1 VQQSGSWAD
10 PAERANS
17 GFADPLNLIQVMLAK
32 GERRVFLR
40 WFYSPPS
47 VDRVKIQTKIVSET
61 VAAVA
66 LAYALNLVV
75 IFRLPQG
82 GSVTAVSMVP
92 LLWLALRRGPK
103 VGVLG
108 GMVYGLVDMFP
119 KPYIVH
125 PAQFLLDYPL
135 AFGALGLA
143 GFFKRYPIP
152 GVVAGIAGRFVC
164 HFLSGVIFFWM
175 YAPKGMSPAVY
186 SAIYNGSYLAVE
198 LVFSIIVMYALV
210 RRGLIDMRL

>member
-1 VQQSGSWAD
+1 
-10 PAERANS
+10 
-17 GFADPLNLIQVMLAK
+17 
-32 GERRVFLR
+32 
-40 WFYSPPS
+40 
-47 VDRVKIQTKIVSET
+47 VKSQTKVVAEI

-66 LAYALNLVV
+66 LAYVLNLVV
-75 IFRLPQG
+75 LFRLPQG

-103 VGVLG
+103 IGVLG
-108 GMVYGLVDMFP
+108 GVVYGLMDMFP
-119 KPYIVH
+119 QPYIVH

-143 GFFKRYPIP
+143 GFFKRYPIA
-152 GVVAGIAGRFVC
+152 GVVVGIAGRFVC

-175 YAPKGMSPAVY
+175 YAPAGMNPAVY

-198 LVFSIIVMYALV
+198 LAFSILVMYALV
-210 RRGLIDMRL
+210 KRKVIDMRL

>member
-1 VQQSGSWAD
+1 VRS
-10 PAERANS
+10 
-17 GFADPLNLIQVMLAK
+17 
-32 GERRVFLR
+32 
-40 WFYSPPS
+40 
-47 VDRVKIQTKIVSET
+47 QTKVIAEM

-66 LAYALNLVV
+66 LAYVLNLVV
-75 IFRLPQG
+75 LFRLPQG

-103 VGVLG
+103 IGVLG
-108 GMVYGLVDMFP
+108 GAVYGLVDMFP
-119 KPYIVH
+119 QPYIVH

-143 GFFKRYPIP
+143 GFFRRYPIA
-152 GVVAGIAGRFVC
+152 GVVAGFAGRFVC

-175 YAPKGMSPAVY
+175 YAPAGMNPAVY

-210 RRGLIDMRL
+210 RRGVVDMRL